1 MYKRIMDDMSP
12 KVAPKA
18 KPETKSRRKRV
29 SLSDIAAIAGVST
42 VAVAKALNGS
52 GGKKV
57 GVSKATAERIHKIAR
72 KLDYRPNPIAR
83 QLRGL
88 KSGIIGAIVDSNA
101 PAVVSQLISHME
113 SQARAKGYRIM
124 VGQSHGEIKQAEA
137 YAADFAD
144 RGIDGVFC
152 AAWDYSDAQRGEF
165 IRRVFSRLDKVVF
178 LGRPLMEEE
187 VHHYVGSDRSDG
199 IRQLVNY
206 LHAKGRKKIGLLLI
220 NSQSAAITRR
230 IDGFL
235 DAMRQLGLSY
245 GPEMVYRID
254 VPTSPLVTPEH
265 LKRYVD
271 ECLQPKQ
278 IDAVIAANDRVAMM
292 TINALQDTGLDVPED
307 VAVCGYDNVAMP
319 DVYRPALTT
328 IDQNTEQVAKAAV
341 DMLISLIEEKDIPQ
355 EQRHVLIQPKLVVRD
370 SA

>member
-1 MYKRIMDDMSP
+1 MDEISP
-12 KVAPKA
+12 KVSSPKTRPA
-18 KPETKSRRKRV
+18 TNSRRKRV

-57 GVSKATAERIHKIAR
+57 GVSKATAEKIRKIAR

-113 SQARAKGYRIM
+113 SEARARNYRIM
-124 VGQSHGEIKQAEA
+124 VGQSHGEIKQVEA
-137 YAADFAD
+137 YVADFAD

-178 LGRPLMEEE
+178 LGRPLIEEE
-187 VHHYVGSDRSDG
+187 AHHYVGSDRSDG
-199 IRQLVNY
+199 IRLLVNY
-206 LHAKGRKKIGLLLI
+206 LHAKGRKKIGLLLF
-220 NSQSAAITRR
+220 NSQSATITRR

-254 VPTSPLVTPEH
+254 VPTPPEITPEH
-265 LKRYVD
+265 LLRYVN
-271 ECLQPKQ
+271 EFVKPNGV
-278 IDAVIAANDRVAMM
+278 DAVIALNDRVAMM
-292 TINALQDTGLDVPED
+292 AINALQDLGLDVPGD

-341 DMLISLIEEKDIPQ
+341 EMLVSLIEDREIPQ
-355 EQRHVLIQPKLVVRD
+355 EQRHIMVQPKLIVRD